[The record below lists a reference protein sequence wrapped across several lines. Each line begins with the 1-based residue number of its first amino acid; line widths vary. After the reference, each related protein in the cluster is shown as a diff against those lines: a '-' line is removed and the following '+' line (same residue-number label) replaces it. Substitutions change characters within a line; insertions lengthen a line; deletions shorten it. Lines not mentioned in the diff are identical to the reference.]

1 MAVSIEDILLAR
13 AQQDEANRI
22 GSTPAA
28 LLGASLGAAAGYR
41 ATKPSATDKLVEE
54 LDNFSTKKKK
64 KGKTAQRMTGR
75 SKGGRRMAGGLV
87 GAILGGGLG
96 VGTRQAMIQNSP
108 AADMLAKLQVN
119 GSLTYADQQKLQGM
133 LADSYSNSTLAM

>member
-22 GSTPAA
+22 GATPAA
-28 LLGASLGAAAGYR
+28 LLGASLGATAGYR
-41 ATKPSATDKLVEE
+41 ATAPSSTDKLVEE
-54 LDNFSTKKKK
+54 LDNFSKKKK
-64 KGKTAQRMTGR
+64 KGKTSQRMTGR
-75 SKGGRRMAGGLV
+75 SRGGRRMAGGLV

-96 VGTRQAMIQNSP
+96 VGTRQAMMQNSP
-108 AADMLAKLQVN
+108 AADLLAKLQVN
-119 GSLTYADQQKLQGM
+119 GSLTYADKQKLQGM